1 MQSIEWLLAALRIG
15 NLKGDAVTFA
25 KSMRDDD
32 VCISEELL
40 ALLHNATEES
50 VISVVTR
57 FRASDRAHLAMHCY
71 RKTHLRPIA
80 LAIGST
86 CNLNILVQEL
96 GPGLGRAIFDQS
108 RDRMKDTKRG
118 PGRGRPAI
126 TLASSAGGIFPRPI
140 EAEDVSEFEQGELQ
154 AAR

>member
-1 MQSIEWLLAALRIG
+1 M
-15 NLKGDAVTFA
+15 TFVE
-25 KSMRDDD
+25 SMRDDD

-50 VISVVTR
+50 VIALVAR
-57 FRASDRAHLAMHCY
+57 FRASDRAHLALHCY
-71 RKTHLRPIA
+71 RKIHLRPVG

-108 RDRMKDTKRG
+108 RDRMKDEKRG

-126 TLASSAGGIFPRPI
+126 TLASSAGGIFPRPV
-140 EAEDVSEFEQGELQ
+140 ETDENSEFEPGALL